1 MNDWN
6 MYVYHFLK
14 SITFEYKNNDE
25 QSWIAKS
32 IGKKTFLL
40 LCFLQHLF
48 GKITYK
54 KPYGRECRY
63 LELNA

>member
-14 SITFEYKNNDE
+14 SITFEYKNHDE

-32 IGKKTFLL
+32 IGKKHFYNI
-40 LCFLQHLF
+40 FF